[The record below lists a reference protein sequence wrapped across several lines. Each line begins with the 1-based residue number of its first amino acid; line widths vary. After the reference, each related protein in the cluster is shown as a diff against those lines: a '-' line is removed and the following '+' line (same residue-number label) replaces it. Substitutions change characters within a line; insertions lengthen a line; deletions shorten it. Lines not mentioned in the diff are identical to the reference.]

1 MAFHYTYDDFQKA
14 VASSGVTFSDAD
26 TKLAQRNPDA
36 GMSLLQYKQDYRNAT
51 TEEARALAHL
61 GAEKIRN
68 SYGGYTGGVD
78 GGSFALTE
86 LSPIHFSAANTPTD
100 TNSYDSTLRE
110 LLDKQLHYGSFTNDA
125 VKPEYTNRYD
135 QTTQELLNTL
145 LHQKEFSYDASTD
158 PLYSQ
163 YRKQYA
169 REGQRAAQDA
179 LGTASAASGGL
190 PSSYAVSA
198 AAQAGN
204 YYSAQMSD
212 KIPELYQLAYQQY
225 LNEYDRTLSRLSAV
239 QGAEQSDYQK
249 YLNDLNQYNTDR
261 NFNYQTW
268 TDGYS
273 RLNNDLVTVQGQAQS
288 DYNRYLKALD
298 QYNTER
304 SFQYSQFLD
313 ELNHQTNRREETVN
327 NAQLAAQYGDYSGLN
342 ALGIDTSDANAD
354 AVYQRQYELALLAAE
369 YGDFSLLQKLGIT
382 PDADALYR
390 FQTAASGKTY
400 AAGRSSG
407 RSSGGAVSDAETT
420 AVPVETPVVDTESV
434 LALGY
439 GPINGEMLNT
449 LVENGDVVE
458 YVENGVLKFRRRESR
473 SPGTNAGVWTANKQG
488 NGGVV
493 TTPITAVQQQ
503 Y

>member
-1 MAFHYTYDDFQKA
+1 MAFHYTYDEFQKA
-14 VASSGVTFSDAD
+14 AASSGVTFSDAD

-36 GMSLLQYKQDYRNAT
+36 GMSLLQYKQDYRDAT

-61 GAEKIRN
+61 GAETIRS

-78 GGSFALTE
+78 GGSFAPTE
-86 LSPIHFSAANTPTD
+86 LSPNQFSAANAPTY
-100 TNSYDSTLRE
+100 TNSYDSTLGE
-110 LLDKQLHYGSFTNDA
+110 LLDKQLNYGSFTNSA
-125 VKPEYTNRYD
+125 EKPEYTNRYD
-135 QTTQELLNTL
+135 QATQELLNTL
-145 LHQKEFSYDASTD
+145 LHQKEFSYDTSTD

-169 REGQRAAQDA
+169 REGQRTAQDA
-179 LGTASAASGGL
+179 LGAASAASGGL

-204 YYSAQMSD
+204 YYNAQMTD

-225 LNEYDRTLSRLSAV
+225 LNEYDRTLSQLSAV

-249 YLNDLNQYNTDR
+249 YLNDLTQYNTDR

-268 TDGYS
+268 VDGYS
-273 RLNNDLVTVQGQAQS
+273 RLNNDLVTVQGQEQS
-288 DYNRYLKALD
+288 DYNRYRNALD

-327 NAQLAAQYGDYSGLN
+327 HAQLAAQYGDYSGLN
-342 ALGIDTSDANAD
+342 ALGIDTSNANAD
-354 AVYQRQYELALLAAE
+354 AL
-369 YGDFSLLQKLGIT
+369 S
-382 PDADALYR
+382 R

-400 AAGRSSG
+400 ATSRSSS
-407 RSSGGAVSDAETT
+407 RISNAAVGSAENT
-420 AVPVETPVVDTESV
+420 AAQVETPVVDTESV

-439 GPINGEMLNT
+439 GPINRDTLQT
-449 LVENGDVVE
+449 LVEKGEIVE
-458 YVENGVLKFRRRESR
+458 YVENGVLKFRRREQFS
-473 SPGTNAGVWTANKQG
+473 SGTNAGGWTANKQG
-488 NGGVV
+488 NGGVIA
-493 TTPITAVQQQ
+493 TPITAVQQQ
-503 Y
+503 S